1 MGMPLPGSTVEL
13 GRYMTA
19 VNSARRRAGV
29 AGAQLHPE
37 PSRRTMRGGP
47 WGVSPQFNF
56 FPTAAEQPKRDAQ
69 RQPTPIIA
77 VVY

>member
-1 MGMPLPGSTVEL
+1 
-13 GRYMTA
+13 MTA
-19 VNSARRRAGV
+19 VNPVRSNAGV

-56 FPTAAEQPKRDAQ
+56 FPTGAEQPERDAQ
-69 RQPTPIIA
+69 RQPTTIIA